1 MFSRK
6 IRDGP
11 GGFGNP
17 RTWELVHQRVW
28 RAAHGAVPAGHAVVF
43 KDGDKRNTKLGNL
56 ELVTRAELM
65 RRNSIHTRRSPA
77 EKEAIY
83 ALIAVKRM
91 ITMKETGRGKKQVKR
106 SA

>member
-1 MFSRK
+1 M
-6 IRDGP
+6 
-11 GGFGNP
+11 
-17 RTWELVHQRVW
+17 
-28 RAAHGAVPAGHAVVF
+28 
-43 KDGDKRNTKLGNL
+43 
-56 ELVTRAELM
+56 TRAELM